1 MTPAVSIEPTTKAL
15 MPTNEHVTTW
25 MSNRSYL
32 IQTAYATAI
41 WTKPNCVGAALV
53 NMELVLK
60 IGIYFHR
67 KEQLIIGW
75 GISSKAVILQANPYS
90 KTVHFSVIS
99 PRWNSGYLLL
109 MRRAIWT
116 LFSAAL

>member
-25 MSNRSYL
+25 MSNRSSL

-41 WTKPNCVGAALV
+41 WTKPNCAGAALV

-60 IGIYFHR
+60 IGIHFHR

-75 GISSKAVILQANPYS
+75 GISSKA
-90 KTVHFSVIS
+90 TVHFSVIS

-116 LFSAAL
+116 LLSAAL

>member
-25 MSNRSYL
+25 MSNRSSL

-41 WTKPNCVGAALV
+41 WTKPNCAGAALV

-75 GISSKAVILQANPYS
+75 GISSKAVIQQANPYS

-99 PRWNSGYLLL
+99 PRCRSFHL
-109 MRRAIWT
+109 
-116 LFSAAL
+116 